1 MDNTLSREERL
12 RSKRALERLFG
23 QGKGGFV
30 YPFRYTCL
38 IGGRPDADTDADAD
52 AGADAGAGVDA
63 DAAADAAAAVQSQAV
78 RPASVLF
85 SVPKRFHKRANK
97 RNLLRRR
104 TREAYRLNKSLLAE
118 AGVCG
123 AEIALVYSVKE
134 VVDYKRIENAVKR
147 ILSQIAKHM

>member
-1 MDNTLSREERL
+1 MDNTLLREERL

-38 IGGRPDADTDADAD
+38 IGGRPDADAGAGTD
-52 AGADAGAGVDA
+52 AGA
-63 DAAADAAAAVQSQAV
+63 AAAAAGAAAAVQSQAI

>member
-38 IGGRPDADTDADAD
+38 IGGRPDADTDADA
-52 AGADAGAGVDA
+52 GA
-63 DAAADAAAAVQSQAV
+63 AAAAVQSQAV

>member
-1 MDNTLSREERL
+1 MDATLSREERL

-30 YPFRYTCL
+30 YPFRYTYL
-38 IGGRPDADTDADAD
+38 IEKETNGDDSPTGGVP
-52 AGADAGAGVDA
+52 
-63 DAAADAAAAVQSQAV
+63 
-78 RPASVLF
+78 PASVLF

-104 TREAYRLNKSLLAE
+104 TREAYRLNKSLLADG
-118 AGVCG
+118 GVRG

-134 VVDYKRIENAVKR
+134 VADYKRIEHAVRK
-147 ILSQIAKHM
+147 ILSQIAERV

>member
-38 IGGRPDADTDADAD
+38 IGGRPDAGADAD
-52 AGADAGAGVDA
+52 AGA
-63 DAAADAAAAVQSQAV
+63 AAADVGAADAVQSQAI

>member
-38 IGGRPDADTDADAD
+38 IGGRPDAG
-52 AGADAGAGVDA
+52 AGAGAGVDA
-63 DAAADAAAAVQSQAV
+63 DADADAAACAADAAAAVQSQAV